1 MFKGVFA
8 LSTWVGDDHMSERVL
23 DVTSVTKRYQT
34 TVPKKVR
41 KIMKLTEND
50 SIVWIF
56 ENGEIKVRKA

>member
-1 MFKGVFA
+1 
-8 LSTWVGDDHMSERVL
+8 MSERIL

-41 KIMKLTEND
+41 KIMELTEND

-56 ENGEIKVRKA
+56 ESGEIKVRKA